1 MNALNELD
9 CDKGSPSKAGLDH
22 WPEIRA
28 YCIKADLYCSIQHY
42 LKRGLMRPPKTAI
55 LQIRLTEDEKRLAEL
70 AAEQDD
76 RSLTNYVLRLIKA
89 DVARRGIRLPQK

>member
-1 MNALNELD
+1 MSRVATT
-9 CDKGSPSKAGLDH
+9 GPPSKARLDRR
-22 WPEIRA
+22 PEIRA
-28 YCIKADLYCSIQHY
+28 YCIKAALYCKDQYY

-89 DVARRGIRLPQK
+89 DVAKRGIKLPK